1 MEERKSGIGK
11 AALIIAG
18 ILFLTTLIGYVARVN
33 ISVALPFIA
42 SDYGWSAQQVGDLGG
57 ILLGIFL
64 VGYGI
69 SNIFFSPLIDYFGA
83 RKGLMVCVFTWSVFT
98 FFTGLL
104 GAFYS
109 MIVLSRLALGLSQG
123 ILFPG
128 ASKVTQAWFPKEKR
142 GRVNA
147 LYLSSGFASNIL
159 VPVLLI
165 PLILISSWE
174 IMFYV
179 VALVGF
185 LLIIPIWL
193 FLKDSPHQDSDGP
206 QEREKL
212 GLIFKQ
218 VIENVRSSFKIKGL
232 PLLTIAFWA
241 TNIVW
246 WGLSLWLPTYL
257 EDGRGLPID
266 ELVWVLS
273 IPYVAGI
280 VGMFSG
286 SWLSDRLGKRA
297 LVSAVFAVIASV
309 FVIILYYIQ
318 GRIGIMLALSGLWFF
333 TGAIPPNVYTIL
345 QGIVRSDLMGSATGV
360 MNGLSNGLGVLGP
373 LLIGFVVG
381 QTGSYFLGLVMM
393 SISLLIA
400 AGTILPFREWDRDPE
415 SYSQENV

>member
-1 MEERKSGIGK
+1 METRNTGIKK
-11 AALIIAG
+11 AALVIAA

-42 SDYGWSAQQVGDLGG
+42 TDYGWSPEQVGDLGG

-69 SNIFFSPLIDYFGA
+69 SNIFFSPLIDHFGPK
-83 RKGLMVCVFTWSVFT
+83 KGLMVCVFTWSVFT

-123 ILFPG
+123 ILFPS

-165 PLILISSWE
+165 PLILITSWE
-174 IMFYV
+174 VMFYV

-185 LLIIPIWL
+185 LLMIPLWS
-193 FLKDSPHQDSDGP
+193 FLKDSPERDSESP

-212 GLIFKQ
+212 GTIFRQAIVNLKT
-218 VIENVRSSFKIKGL
+218 SLSIKGL
-232 PLLTIAFWA
+232 PLLTVAFWA

-297 LVSAVFAVIASV
+297 LVSAVFAVMASIS
-309 FVIILYYIQ
+309 VIFLYYVE
-318 GRIGIMLALSGLWFF
+318 GEIGIMLALSSLWFF
-333 TGAIPPNVYTIL
+333 MGAIPPNVYTIL
-345 QGIVRSDLMGSATGV
+345 QGIVKPELMGSATGV

-373 LLIGFVVG
+373 LLIGFVVA
-381 QTGSYFLGLVMM
+381 QTGSYFLGLVIM

-400 AGTILPFREWDRDPE
+400 AGTILPFREWDKNPE
-415 SYSQENV
+415 GYSQENV